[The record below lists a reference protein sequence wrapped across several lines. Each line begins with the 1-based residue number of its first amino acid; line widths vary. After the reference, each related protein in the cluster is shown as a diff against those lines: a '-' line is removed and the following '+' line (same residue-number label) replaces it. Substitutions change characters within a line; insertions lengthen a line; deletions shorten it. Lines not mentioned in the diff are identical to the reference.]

1 MTKLL
6 VNAPT
11 GEQQIITVGEGGAY
25 CDINRV
31 LWDERIDGELP
42 DITLGGMVRVDNN
55 LILDETLL
63 AKSVKAID
71 DMKAEE
77 VRSQRTA
84 LLRTTDWMAIRAFES
99 GTAVPSDWATYRQAL
114 RDVPAQGGFPNTI
127 TWPTEPS

>member
-11 GEQQIITVGEGGAY
+11 GEQQIITVGEGGGY
-25 CDINRV
+25 FDINRV
-31 LWDERIDGELP
+31 LWDERIDGGLP

-71 DMKAEE
+71 NMKAEE

-84 LLRTTDWMAIRAFES
+84 LLRTTDWT
-99 GTAVPSDWATYRQAL
+99 GLSDVTMSAAWAAYRQEL
-114 RDVPAQGGFPNTI
+114 RDIPEQEGFPNTVV
-127 TWPTEPS
+127 WPEEP

>member
-1 MTKLL
+1 MAKLL

-11 GEQQIITVGEGGAY
+11 GEQQIITVGEGGGY
-25 CDINRV
+25 FDINRV

-71 DMKAEE
+71 NMKAEE

-84 LLRTTDWMAIRAFES
+84 LLRTTDWT
-99 GTAVPSDWATYRQAL
+99 GLSDVTMSAAWAAYRQEL
-114 RDVPAQGGFPNTI
+114 RDIPEQEGFPNTVV
-127 TWPTEPS
+127 WPEEP

>member
-1 MTKLL
+1 MAKLL

-11 GEQQIITVGEGGAY
+11 GEQQIITVGEGGGY
-25 CDINRV
+25 FDINRV

-71 DMKAEE
+71 NMKAEE

-84 LLRTTDWMAIRAFES
+84 LLRTTDWT
-99 GTAVPSDWATYRQAL
+99 GLSDVTMSAAWAAYRQEL
-114 RDVPAQGGFPNTI
+114 RDIPEQEGFPNTVI
-127 TWPTEPS
+127 WPTEPS

>member
-11 GEQQIITVGEGGAY
+11 GEQQIITVGEGGGY
-25 CDINRV
+25 FDINRV

-71 DMKAEE
+71 NMKAEE

-84 LLRTTDWMAIRAFES
+84 LLRTTDWT
-99 GTAVPSDWATYRQAL
+99 GLSDVTMSAAWAAYRQEL
-114 RDVPAQGGFPNTI
+114 RDIPEQEGFPNTVV
-127 TWPTEPS
+127 WPEEP

>member
-1 MTKLL
+1 MIMTKLL

-11 GEQQIITVGEGGAY
+11 GEQQIITVGEGGGY
-25 CDINRV
+25 FDINRV

-71 DMKAEE
+71 NMKAEE

-84 LLRTTDWMAIRAFES
+84 LLRTTDWT
-99 GTAVPSDWATYRQAL
+99 GLSDVTMSAAWAAYRQEL
-114 RDVPAQGGFPNTI
+114 RDIPEQEGFPNTVI
-127 TWPTEPS
+127 WPTEPS

>member
-1 MTKLL
+1 MIMTKLL

-11 GEQQIITVGEGGAY
+11 GEQQIITVGEGGGY
-25 CDINRV
+25 FDINRV
-31 LWDERIDGELP
+31 LWDERIDGGLP

-71 DMKAEE
+71 NMKAEE

-84 LLRTTDWMAIRAFES
+84 LLRTTDWT
-99 GTAVPSDWATYRQAL
+99 GLSDVTMSAAWAAYRQEL
-114 RDVPAQGGFPNTI
+114 RDIPEQEGFPNTVV
-127 TWPTEPS
+127 WPEEP

>member
-1 MTKLL
+1 MIMTKLL

-11 GEQQIITVGEGGAY
+11 GEQQIITVGEGGGY
-25 CDINRV
+25 FDINRV

-71 DMKAEE
+71 NMKAEE

-84 LLRTTDWMAIRAFES
+84 LLRTTDWT
-99 GTAVPSDWATYRQAL
+99 GLSDVTMSAAWAAYRQEL
-114 RDVPAQGGFPNTI
+114 RDIPEQEGFPNTVV
-127 TWPTEPS
+127 WPEEP

>member
-1 MTKLL
+1 MIMTKLL

-11 GEQQIITVGEGGAY
+11 GEQQIITVGEGGGY
-25 CDINRV
+25 FDINRV

-71 DMKAEE
+71 NIKAEE

-84 LLRTTDWMAIRAFES
+84 LLRTTDWT
-99 GTAVPSDWATYRQAL
+99 GLSDVTMSAAWAAYRQEL
-114 RDVPAQGGFPNTI
+114 RDIPEQEGFPNTVV
-127 TWPTEPS
+127 WPEEP